1 MENAISRRE
10 FFALAAAVALAIIA
24 GDDDEDG

>member
-1 MENAISRRE
+1 MGNAISRRE
-10 FFALAAAVALAIIA
+10 FFAIAFAAATAIIA